1 MRHLPAAVAV
11 FLVAIPTLARVE
23 RPGVALAGAEPGSVE
38 LQKRDNA
45 IEIKI
50 DGKEFTVLRVD
61 KSQPKPFFYPV
72 RAADGAVVCRQ
83 LENPEDHPHHK
94 GIWCSIDEVNGIKFW
109 AEKGK
114 IENHS
119 VELLAAAGNPARLKL
134 VNHWLGED
142 GKPVVVETVVV
153 SIFANRLIAYDAQF
167 TAGEKPVTFDDTKE
181 GMFGIRVADSMRGK
195 VGGQIANAEGSRGE
209 MQCWGQESKWV
220 DYVGT
225 VDGKTYGVTL
235 IDHPQNFRK
244 SRFHVRDYGLFTVSP
259 FGQSAYTNGKLP
271 ANPLKLEP
279 GKSIRLRY
287 GICVHSGDTA
297 QGMVPATYE
306 LYLRNSAER

>member
-1 MRHLPAAVAV
+1 MRYLPVVVVIFMFAAPA
-11 FLVAIPTLARVE
+11 LAR
-23 RPGVALAGAEPGSVE
+23 AEPGTVE
-38 LQKRDNA
+38 LQKRDSA
-45 IEIKI
+45 VEIKI
-50 DGKEFTVLRVD
+50 DGKEFTLLRLD

-94 GIWCSIDEVNGIKFW
+94 GLWCAIDEVNGIKFW

-119 VELLAAAGNPARLKL
+119 VELVAASGNPAKMKI
-134 VNHWLGED
+134 VNYWLGEE
-142 GKPVVVETVVV
+142 GKPILVETANV
-153 SIFANRLIAYDAQF
+153 SIFANRLIAYDVQF

-181 GMFGIRVADSMRGK
+181 GLFGIRVADSMRGK
-195 VGGQIANAEGSRGE
+195 NGGQIVNAEGLHGE
-209 MQCWGQESKWV
+209 QQCWGQESKWV
-220 DYVGT
+220 DYFGS

-244 SRFHVRDYGLFTVSP
+244 SRFHVRDYGLFTASP
-259 FGQSAYTNGKLP
+259 FGQKAYTNDKLP

-279 GKSIRLRY
+279 GESIRLRY
-287 GICVHSGDTA
+287 GLFVHSGDTE
-297 QGMVPATYE
+297 QGMVPANYE
-306 LYLRNSAER
+306 LYLKNAGQ

>member
-1 MRHLPAAVAV
+1 MKHLPAAVVV
-11 FLVAIPTLARVE
+11 FLFAAPTLAR
-23 RPGVALAGAEPGSVE
+23 AEPGTVE
-38 LQKRDNA
+38 LQKHDNVV
-45 IEIKI
+45 EIKI
-50 DGKEFTVLRVD
+50 DGKEFTVLHVD
-61 KSQPKPFFYPV
+61 KSQAKPFFYPV

-119 VELLAAAGNPARLKL
+119 VELVAAAGNPAKIRL

-142 GKPVVVETVVV
+142 GKALVVETVAV
-153 SIFANRLIAYDAQF
+153 SIFSNRLIAYDAQF

-181 GMFGIRVADSMRGK
+181 GLFGIRVANSMRSK
-195 VGGQIANAEGSRGE
+195 VGGQIVNAEGLHGAE
-209 MQCWGQESKWV
+209 ECWGKESRWV
-220 DYVGT
+220 DYFGT
-225 VDGKTYGVTL
+225 IDGKIYGVTL

-244 SRFHVRDYGLFTVSP
+244 SRYHVRDYGLFTVSP

-271 ANPLKLEP
+271 AKPLTIEP

-287 GICVHSGDTA
+287 GLSIHSGDTE

-306 LYLRNSAER
+306 FYLKNSGE

>member
-1 MRHLPAAVAV
+1 MRHLPTAVAV
-11 FLVAIPTLARVE
+11 LLFAVLTLAWPE
-23 RPGVALAGAEPGSVE
+23 FAHAQTGSVE
-38 LQKRDNA
+38 LKKQDNA
-45 IEIKI
+45 VEVKI
-50 DGKEFTVLRVD
+50 DGKEFTVLRLD
-61 KSQPKPFFYPV
+61 KSQPKPYFYPV

-119 VELLAAAGNPARLKL
+119 VELVAAAGNPAKLKL

-142 GKPVVVETVVV
+142 GKPVIIETVAV
-153 SIFANRLIAYDAQF
+153 SIFPNRLLAYDAQF
-167 TAGEKPVTFDDTKE
+167 TAGEKSVTFHDTKE
-181 GMFGIRVADSMRGK
+181 GMFGIRVANSLRSK
-195 VGGQIANAEGSRGE
+195 VGGQIVNAEGLHGHE
-209 MQCWGQESKWV
+209 QCWGQESKWV

-244 SRFHVRDYGLFTVSP
+244 SRYHVRDYGLFTLSP
-259 FGQSAYTNGKLP
+259 FGQKAYTNDKLP
-271 ANPLKLEP
+271 ANPLTLEP
-279 GKSIRLRY
+279 GKSFRLRY
-287 GICVHSGDTA
+287 GLYVHSGDTA

-306 LYLRNSAER
+306 MYVKNAGE